1 MTGRLAVRDGH
12 DIDALATDRYLDGL
26 LAAHAHGGEGSPVA
40 SPDGWA
46 GSPGGWAGSE
56 GGWAASEP
64 GQRLRRTADRLARDL
79 PRLHPSFRFEEAL
92 AARLADVA
100 ARMRL
105 PIADGATGVM
115 VPIAGRAAEP
125 RVGGHD
131 EGDVHRLVGPHRPVG
146 PRRPVGLRV
155 TVGSRGARVAY
166 GRPLLI
172 GGAFLSAA
180 LSLAGAAY
188 VAWRRDRSVV
198 GPMARAVRAVAR
210 TRATRT
216 RVA

>member
-40 SPDGWA
+40 SLDGWA

-105 PIADGATGVM
+105 PTADGATGVM

-131 EGDVHRLVGPHRPVG
+131 EGDLH
-146 PRRPVGLRV
+146 RPVGLRV

-188 VAWRRDRSVV
+188 VAWRRDRPVV

-210 TRATRT
+210 TRVTRT